1 MSRPFPWEASY
12 PPGLDWGAPLPV
24 GTLTALLDDAVARYG
39 PRNALAFRDRSI
51 SYAALGA
58 MVEDAAAWLLAQGH
72 GPGSVVALYLPNS
85 PWHPVAFFAALRA
98 GACCTHLSPLDAE
111 RTLALKLADSGA
123 RILVT
128 LDLATLLPMALR
140 LLDAGAVDGV
150 LVGEDAV
157 HGEGGP
163 ARVPIPDRP
172 GVVRLGAVMGQTA
185 RPSSWPAVSPSD
197 VAVLQYTGGTTGQP
211 KGAMLTHANLTAS
224 VGMYD
229 AWLDGWLPARRG
241 GETVLCVLPLF
252 HIYALVTVLLRHLRH
267 GNRILMRMRFDA
279 ASVVD
284 DIEREQVTIF
294 PGVPT
299 MWIAI
304 AAVPGLE
311 TRNLSSLRHAASG
324 GAPLPV
330 EVARRMEAL
339 TGLTLRGGWG
349 MTETAPAGTN
359 LPLTGPVKPA
369 SIGVPLPG
377 VEMDIVALDDPTRVL
392 APGEIGEL
400 RIRGA
405 NVMAGYRNRPQ
416 ETAAVFVGDRFL
428 TGDVGYMDTDGWF
441 FIVERK
447 KDMILSGGFNVYPQ
461 VIEQAVYEHPSV
473 AECVVIGIP
482 DPYRGE
488 AAKAFVVT
496 KPGAEAPTLEALRA
510 FLADKLGRHEMP
522 AALEIRDALPRTAV
536 GKLSRIELRDA
547 ELRAASPSPS

>member
-1 MSRPFPWEASY
+1 MSRPFPWESSY
-12 PPGLDWGAPLPV
+12 PPGLDWGTPLPV
-24 GTLTALLDDAVARYG
+24 GTLTRMLDDAVAQHG
-39 PRNALAFRDRSI
+39 PRTALAFRDRSI

-58 MVEDAAAWLLAQGH
+58 TVDDAAAWLLAQGR
-72 GPGSVVALYLPNS
+72 GPGSMVALYLPNS
-85 PWHPVAFFAALRA
+85 PWHPVAFFATLRA

-128 LDLATLLPMALR
+128 LDLATLLPAALR
-140 LLDAGAVDGV
+140 LLEAGAVDCV
-150 LVGEDAV
+150 LVGEDAA

-163 ARVPIPDRP
+163 ARVPIPERP
-172 GVVRLGAVMGQTA
+172 GVVRLSDAIRQAV
-185 RPSSWPAVSPSD
+185 RPAAWPPVSPSD
-197 VAVLQYTGGTTGQP
+197 LAVLQYTGGTTGQP

-224 VGMYD
+224 VGMYN
-229 AWLDGWLPARRG
+229 AWLDGWLPAQRG

-252 HIYALVTVLLRHLRH
+252 HIYALVTVLLRHLRN
-267 GNRILMRMRFDA
+267 GNRILLRMRFDA

-284 DIEREQVTIF
+284 DIEREQVTVF

-330 EVARRMEAL
+330 EVARRMEVL

-369 SIGVPLPG
+369 SIGVPLPS

-392 APGEIGEL
+392 PPGEIGEI

-405 NVMAGYRNRPQ
+405 NVMAGYRNRPE

-428 TGDVGYMDTDGWF
+428 TGDVGTMDADGWF

-482 DPYRGE
+482 DRYRGE

-496 KPGAEAPTLEALRA
+496 KPGTEAPTLDALRA

-547 ELRAASPSPS
+547 ELRAASPPPS